1 MENRVITTEPALRVM
16 IKTLTVLSLLLSLFV
31 LPCKVSAVD
40 VIEEW
45 VARYNG
51 PENSDDYANAMAV
64 DASGNVYVT
73 GHSRSSSSHY
83 DYVTTKYNPAGIEQW
98 VARYNGPGNY
108 QDTPKAIAVDA
119 FGNVYVTG
127 YSDGGDTSYDYATI
141 KYNSDGVEQ
150 WVERYNNPDNS
161 NDIVYAMALD
171 DFGNVYVTG
180 ESDDNVSRL
189 NYTTIKYNNDGHQLW
204 TAAYNGPGNYNDSA
218 RAIVLDALGNVYVT
232 GYSYGSAETRQDY
245 ATIKYNSDGSQ
256 LWVARYAGPSGSPY
270 SAYDVAN
277 AITVDASGG
286 VYVTGYSD
294 GGDTSYDYATIK
306 YNSDGIEQWE
316 ARYNGLKDKYDYAQA
331 IVVDK
336 FGSVYVT
343 GYCENLWTRQD
354 YATVKYDSDGSQLW
368 VATYNGGAN
377 NNDRACSIAVDPS
390 GNIYVTGYSHDSGTS
405 LDYTTVMYDS
415 DGDEIW
421 VATYDGPANSDDTAP
436 DTSDNDLLT
445 SEDDGPENDC
455 DKAYAMA
462 LDRLGNIYVT
472 GGSFGN
478 GTRYDY
484 ATIKYSQEDTPPG
497 YRVEVADRTT
507 GTTLIFDTV
516 VEGGKTTV
524 SVTPDGPLAPKDL
537 KLVPSGM
544 VYEIN
549 TTAVFHDMIQI
560 AIRYDD
566 AELTKPQ
573 ENALKLRC
581 YEPSTDEW
589 LDITTG
595 RDTENN
601 IIYGES
607 LHLSFFAVAVTP

>member
-1 MENRVITTEPALRVM
+1 
-16 IKTLTVLSLLLSLFV
+16 
-31 LPCKVSAVD
+31 
-40 VIEEW
+40 
-45 VARYNG
+45 
-51 PENSDDYANAMAV
+51 
-64 DASGNVYVT
+64 
-73 GHSRSSSSHY
+73 
-83 DYVTTKYNPAGIEQW
+83 
-98 VARYNGPGNY
+98 
-108 QDTPKAIAVDA
+108 
-119 FGNVYVTG
+119 
-127 YSDGGDTSYDYATI
+127 
-141 KYNSDGVEQ
+141 
-150 WVERYNNPDNS
+150 
-161 NDIVYAMALD
+161 
-171 DFGNVYVTG
+171 
-180 ESDDNVSRL
+180 
-189 NYTTIKYNNDGHQLW
+189 
-204 TAAYNGPGNYNDSA
+204 
-218 RAIVLDALGNVYVT
+218 
-232 GYSYGSAETRQDY
+232 
-245 ATIKYNSDGSQ
+245 
-256 LWVARYAGPSGSPY
+256 
-270 SAYDVAN
+270 
-277 AITVDASGG
+277 
-286 VYVTGYSD
+286 
-294 GGDTSYDYATIK
+294 
-306 YNSDGIEQWE
+306 
-316 ARYNGLKDKYDYAQA
+316 
-331 IVVDK
+331 
-336 FGSVYVT
+336 
-343 GYCENLWTRQD
+343 
-354 YATVKYDSDGSQLW
+354 
-368 VATYNGGAN
+368 
-377 NNDRACSIAVDPS
+377 VDPS
-390 GNIYVTGYSHDSGTS
+390 GNIYVTGYSHDSSNS

-436 DTSDNDLLT
+436 DTSDNDLLM

-549 TTAVFHDMIQI
+549 TTAVFQDMIQI

-566 AELTKPQ
+566 TELTKPQ